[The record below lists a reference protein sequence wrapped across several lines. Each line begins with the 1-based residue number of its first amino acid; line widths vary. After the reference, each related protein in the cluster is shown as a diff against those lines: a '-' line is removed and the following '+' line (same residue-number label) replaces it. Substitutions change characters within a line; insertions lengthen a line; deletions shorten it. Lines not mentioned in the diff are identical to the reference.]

1 MGGKVNIEFTTYI
14 WQEGDQFIAHAMPL
28 DVMSAGR
35 TVELARQALAE
46 AIELFLESAA
56 AAGTL
61 AIVLE
66 EAGYQFSEGRWTSPR
81 WVSIERQSVAVEA

>member
-14 WQEGDQFIAHAMPL
+14 WQEGDQFIAQAMPL

-35 TVELARQALAE
+35 TVELARQALSE

-61 AIVLE
+61 AVVLE
-66 EAGYQFSEGRWTSPR
+66 EAGYQL
-81 WVSIERQSVAVEA
+81 